1 MNMYFTEQSPKSFTL
16 NRRTHRVSC
25 WMDLVHELLEDL
37 FLSCDREGRI
47 ISGAVI
53 SGTEKTIIC
62 SSGYPGI
69 SVRLSNGLLLPADY
83 EEQDYALAC
92 RAICIAYEVTPCE
105 MAIEFEEFTESSS
118 LTAEQPVPDETI
130 TEPESETETP
140 SESDSGNQKENPTV
154 PLPDFGD
161 NDVSDMMIAPAADEK
176 LTSLSKAEEM
186 WMKLLVNNESQKPSD
201 RIQVTAY
208 NDDNEEITEEL
219 DWDTIID
226 RLKHDNQAVSA
237 AKMIK
242 KSGIKPPTAMN
253 FRGIKQF
260 NKVGAEAL
268 FVWLDEGIAYL
279 HGRQKYGKG
288 YFLERNFSF
297 VITDDPRALI
307 KCFRMLE
314 AADE

>member
-1 MNMYFTEQSPKSFTL
+1 
-16 NRRTHRVSC
+16 
-25 WMDLVHELLEDL
+25 MDLVHELLEDL
-37 FLSCDREGRI
+37 FSSSDREGRI

-53 SGTEKTIIC
+53 PGTEKTIVC
-62 SSGYPGI
+62 SRGYPGK

-83 EEQDYALAC
+83 TEQDYALAC
-92 RAICIAYEVTPCE
+92 RTVCVAYEVTPCE
-105 MAIEFEEFTESSS
+105 MTIEFAESTESC
-118 LTAEQPVPDETI
+118 TIFAEQPAVAEAIP
-130 TEPESETETP
+130 EPETETE
-140 SESDSGNQKENPTV
+140 ESSGTYCGNQEENP
-154 PLPDFGD
+154 LISFPDFGD
-161 NDVSDMMIAPAADEK
+161 NDVSDMMIAPPADEK
-176 LTSLSKAEEM
+176 LTSLSTAEEM

-237 AKMIK
+237 AKLIK

-279 HGRQKYGKG
+279 HERQKYGKG